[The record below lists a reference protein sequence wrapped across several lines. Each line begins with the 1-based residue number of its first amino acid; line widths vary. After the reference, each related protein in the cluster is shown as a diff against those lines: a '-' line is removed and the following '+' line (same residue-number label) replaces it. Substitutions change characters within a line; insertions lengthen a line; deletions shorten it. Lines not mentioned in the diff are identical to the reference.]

1 MIVDRVQKNIDWKRD
16 FNNNNDKD
24 ESFVRSVPSRRVTHI
39 FPEHY
44 RILSQPWH
52 PPARTTS
59 HHVSMGPAA
68 PFVRA
73 CHPSW
78 GLVVAGQQWEQ
89 PHLRLRSTCCASW
102 LFFHRTITIPVVSFR
117 SSLPI
122 HLSLPLSL
130 SFSLWK
136 PSSSKTTNS
145 WMDFP
150 SYLLSYLCG
159 KLKKKKKKGE
169 KNEWWGSIE
178 SKFAKICLTTILFWR
193 KTMWCGRVLVSLSR
207 IQLLERI
214 RGLFPN
220 SILECCSQFFL
231 FLQIL
236 SCGKFYF
243 LICQKV
249 VELSRRN
256 IFIGKEIFCMV

>member
-1 MIVDRVQKNIDWKRD
+1 MIVYRVQKNIDWKRD

-78 GLVVAGQQWEQ
+78 GLVVAAQQWEQ

-130 SFSLWK
+130 SPSL
-136 PSSSKTTNS
+136 
-145 WMDFP
+145 
-150 SYLLSYLCG
+150 LLSENLHPRKQQIVGWTSLAIFYPIFVENW
-159 KLKKKKKKGE
+159 KKKEKGGE
-169 KNEWWGSIE
+169 EW
-178 SKFAKICLTTILFWR
+178 
-193 KTMWCGRVLVSLSR
+193 
-207 IQLLERI
+207 
-214 RGLFPN
+214 
-220 SILECCSQFFL
+220 
-231 FLQIL
+231 
-236 SCGKFYF
+236 
-243 LICQKV
+243 
-249 VELSRRN
+249 
-256 IFIGKEIFCMV
+256 MVGVHREQVC